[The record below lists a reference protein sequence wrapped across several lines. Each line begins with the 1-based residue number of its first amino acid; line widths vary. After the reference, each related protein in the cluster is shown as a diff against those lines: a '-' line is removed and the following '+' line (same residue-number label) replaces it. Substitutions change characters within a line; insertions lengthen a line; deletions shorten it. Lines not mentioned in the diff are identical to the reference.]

1 MGPRAEFVLLAAL
14 TGTVVAVLGYLVAS
28 AFVFDQPLGEALRNG
43 AQWSPTG
50 TLAALAGAWM
60 ASAWHR
66 RAVRSGA
73 RWRAPGMA
81 LRSTLLVL
89 ALYPAV
95 VAFWVMVTG
104 LLDRHVTSGGMPL
117 RELAA
122 WVPSI
127 VVGATLAAVLV
138 GALPAFAIA
147 FMLCRRYLRR
157 QGGST
162 TDIA

>member
-1 MGPRAEFVLLAAL
+1 MGPRAEFTLSAAL
-14 TGTVVAVLGYLVAS
+14 AGTAVAVLGYLVAS

-50 TLAALAGAWM
+50 TLAAAGAAWI
-60 ASAWHR
+60 AIAWHR
-66 RAVRSGA
+66 RAAVAGRRWGA
-73 RWRAPGMA
+73 AGMA
-81 LRSTLLVL
+81 LRATSLVL
-89 ALYPAV
+89 LLYPAA
-95 VAFWVMVTG
+95 VAFWVMATG
-104 LLDRHVTSGGMPL
+104 LLDRHVASGGMPL

-147 FMLCRRYLRR
+147 FLLCRRYLQRAA
-157 QGGST
+157 GST

>member
-1 MGPRAEFVLLAAL
+1 MGPRAEFVLQAAL
-14 TGTVVAVLGYLVAS
+14 AGTAVAVLGYLVAS
-28 AFVFDQPLGEALRNG
+28 AFVFEQPLGEALRNG

-50 TLAALAGAWM
+50 TLAAMGGAWI

-66 RAVRSGA
+66 RVVRAGG
-73 RWRAPGMA
+73 RWGAPGMA
-81 LRSTLLVL
+81 ARATLLVL
-89 ALYPAV
+89 LLYPAV

-104 LLDRHVTSGGMPL
+104 LLDRHVASGGMPL

-157 QGGST
+157 QGRST
-162 TDIA
+162 LDIA